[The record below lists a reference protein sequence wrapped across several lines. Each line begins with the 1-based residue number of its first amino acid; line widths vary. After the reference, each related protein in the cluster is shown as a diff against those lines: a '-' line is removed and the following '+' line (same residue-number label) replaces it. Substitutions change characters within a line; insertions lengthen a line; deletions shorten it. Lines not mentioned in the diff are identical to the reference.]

1 MARIMLVYDTLT
13 LKHGVFAVCQRGQL
27 EFGDV
32 QVAPHL
38 AHFIFITRFNAKL
51 TRRVCGRREA
61 SC

>member
-1 MARIMLVYDTLT
+1 MISVYDPFP
-13 LKHGVFAVCQRGQL
+13 LKSGVLEVRQRGQL

-32 QVAPHL
+32 QVAQHL